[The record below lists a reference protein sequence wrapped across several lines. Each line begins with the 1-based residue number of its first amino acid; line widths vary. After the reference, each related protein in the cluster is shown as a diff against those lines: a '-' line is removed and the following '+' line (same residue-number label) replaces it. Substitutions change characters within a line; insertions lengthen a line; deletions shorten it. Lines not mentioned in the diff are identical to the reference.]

1 MTQQQAESE
10 ALDWF
15 LRHQAGRADAAD
27 PAFTQW
33 RNSDPEH
40 ARAYARVQAVWA
52 APAFVAALA
61 TQPEAKRRAMR
72 PLMQVA
78 ASVALLL
85 LVGSGGMRLA
95 GLPWRL
101 PASHAATIGGQ
112 EVAQLDDGTKLVLD
126 SGAAVDVAYTA
137 TERRMVLR
145 DGRAFFAVGKD
156 AGGAP
161 RAFRV
166 AAGRIVVRDIGTRFS
181 VEKAGDAVR
190 VAVEQGEVALRP
202 DGAGPEQHL
211 TAGQTGGYAD
221 GFLPVHAAPA
231 DITFA
236 WLDHR
241 LFFSQARLGDV
252 VQDLRRYHRGWII
265 LANPRL
271 AALKVSGGYD
281 TRDPASAMADLA
293 RLSGGTLIRLSDR
306 LLILR

>member
-15 LRHQAGRADAAD
+15 LRHQAGQGAGD
-27 PAFTQW
+27 PAFAAW
-33 RNSDPEH
+33 RDSNPAH
-40 ARAYARVQAVWA
+40 AAAYARVQAVWG
-52 APAFVAALA
+52 APAFAEALA
-61 TQPEAKRRAMR
+61 AQPTPARRW
-72 PLMQVA
+72 PLMRIA
-78 ASVALLL
+78 ASVALLV
-85 LVGSGGMRLA
+85 LVGAGGMRLA

-101 PASHAATIGGQ
+101 PANHTAAIGGQ
-112 EVAQLDDGTKLVLD
+112 EVARLDDGTRLVLD
-126 SGAAVDVAYTA
+126 SSAAVDVTYTA
-137 TERRMVLR
+137 TERRMALR
-145 DGRAFFAVGKD
+145 DGRAFFDVGKD
-156 AGGAP
+156 R

-166 AAGRIVVRDIGTRFS
+166 AAGRITVRDVGTRFS
-181 VEKAGDAVR
+181 VERAGDTVH
-190 VAVEQGEVALRP
+190 VAVEQGEVAFRP
-202 DGAGPEQHL
+202 DGTGPEQHL
-211 TAGQTGGYAD
+211 AAGQIGGYVD
-221 GFLPVHAAPA
+221 GFLPVRAAPA

-271 AALKVSGGYD
+271 AAVKVSGGYD